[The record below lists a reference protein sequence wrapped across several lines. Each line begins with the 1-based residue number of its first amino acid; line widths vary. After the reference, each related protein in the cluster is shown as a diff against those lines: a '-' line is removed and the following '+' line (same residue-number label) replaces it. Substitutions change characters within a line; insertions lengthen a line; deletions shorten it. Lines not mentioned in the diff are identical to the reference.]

1 MNRKELTT
9 TFMMISKLTKNLW
22 SPWLVTLSLYFSALD
37 LPPIDGQWCAW
48 SPFSNCSAHC
58 GPGEMVRNRYCISP
72 EPQFGGADCEG
83 DDTEVAECEAV
94 PCPGKYSK
102 LSMCQ

>member
-1 MNRKELTT
+1 MCS
-9 TFMMISKLTKNLW
+9 F
-22 SPWLVTLSLYFSALD
+22 SLAAEQ
-37 LPPIDGQWCAW
+37 PPIDGQWCAW
-48 SPFSNCSAHC
+48 SPFSNCSVHC
-58 GPGEMVRNRYCISP
+58 GLGEMARYRYCISP

-83 DDTEVAECEAV
+83 DDTEVAECEAE